1 MQRITIGTKGDK
13 KYETIIDND
22 VAKPTKEKTKKQATG
37 RVYAYPFL
45 SMKPGQSFVVPDK
58 DAAEKAKRG
67 GYQKPYHAHVTIA
80 EIKEG
85 EHAGKYRV
93 WYDGPRVTVTEAE
106 VDAAVAAAKPAQDAK
121 AHEVATEL
129 ARLAVQAE
137 G

>member
-1 MQRITIGTKGDK
+1 MLRITIGTTGDK
-13 KYETIIDND
+13 KYETVIEDN
-22 VAKPTKEKTKKQATG
+22 VAKPVKEKAKKQTAG

-80 EIKEG
+80 EIKDG
-85 EHAGKYRV
+85 EHSGKWRV

-106 VDAAVAAAKPAQDAK
+106 VDAAVAAAKPALDAR

-129 ARLAVQAE
+129 ARLAVAN

>member
-1 MQRITIGTKGDK
+1 MQRITIGIKGDK
-13 KYETIIDND
+13 KYETVIESD
-22 VAKPTKEKTKKQATG
+22 VAKPTKEKTKKESAG

-58 DAAEKAKRG
+58 EAAEKAKRG

-80 EIKEG
+80 EIKDG

-93 WYDGPRVTVTEAE
+93 WYDGPRVTEAE
-106 VDAAVAAAKPAQDAK
+106 VDAAVAAAKPEQDAK
-121 AHEVATEL
+121 AHAVATEL

>member
-1 MQRITIGTKGDK
+1 MQRITIGIKGDK
-13 KYETIIDND
+13 KYETVIESD
-22 VAKPTKEKTKKQATG
+22 VAKPTKEKTKKESAG

-45 SMKPGQSFVVPDK
+45 SMKPGQSFVVPDR

-80 EIKEG
+80 EIKDG

-106 VDAAVAAAKPAQDAK
+106 VDAAAAAAKPEQDAR
-121 AHEVATEL
+121 AHAVATEL